1 MSEHFEQVDHAA
13 ANVVVELGGTA
24 LPRYQVEQLSGNT
37 VISLDQEKEE
47 PVNVYADGRLIARGE
62 LVAVKT
68 RFWIRITERVLG
80 VDAVV

>member
-1 MSEHFEQVDHAA
+1 MSEHFNQVDHAA
-13 ANVVVELGGTA
+13 VNVVVELGGTA
-24 LPRYQVEQLSGNT
+24 LPRYQVERLSSNT